1 MIEFLSFSRPERP
14 DRLSMVVDYLNV
26 CRVSPMPYKTD
37 SILLVD
43 SNAVLSETV
52 ALQSLKIVAA
62 RSRKIA
68 QLPCRVQCF
77 QFPSRGALDMPQ
89 RRHVF
94 PFEESFCAGIAKA
107 LDHEAV

>member
-52 ALQSLKIVAA
+52 ALQSLKIVAV

-77 QFPSRGALDMPQ
+77 QFSVARGARYAAAPARLSV
-89 RRHVF
+89 RR
-94 PFEESFCAGIAKA
+94 ELLRGNRESS
-107 LDHEAV
+107 